1 MADISSYEEELK
13 AAEFG
18 VQDIE
23 WKIKGIKDQN
33 KDVSKILKDMQEKY
47 LQKKATEVKMAKEYD
62 ELDQA
67 IKSLTREVSRLKA
80 EEEAAGEI
88 ARGYNRAVKAV
99 METRDTR
106 AIRGIHGTIAE
117 LAEVDPKYQTALNI
131 AAGNRMQAI
140 VVDSDEVASQAIQY
154 LKKNNL
160 GRATFLPLN
169 KMIDGRPRG
178 KSIMAAQESIGFA
191 IDLVKFDEEY
201 RAAFWYVLGDTV
213 VVDTLDQARKLMGGV
228 RLVTQG
234 GELLEASGAMVGGNT
249 ESSGLKFGAAAK
261 GRLEEVS
268 VRLDQAIS
276 SSEHL
281 AADLRQVR
289 AELLEIESKMHE
301 ASGAGGASSV
311 TMKALEDRRTE
322 LKNKLAASKEEMA
335 KKSSEL
341 EAVSKAQS
349 DLTPQAEACMNDLN
363 LSIRSRDANRQRIEE
378 LAPKDLLG

>member
-1 MADISSYEEELK
+1 
-13 AAEFG
+13 
-18 VQDIE
+18 
-23 WKIKGIKDQN
+23 
-33 KDVSKILKDMQEKY
+33 MQEKY
-47 LQKKATEVKMAKEYD
+47 LQKRATEVKMAKEYD

-234 GELLEASGAMVGGNT
+234 GGAPGGFW
-249 ESSGLKFGAAAK
+249 SYG
-261 GRLEEVS
+261 GR
-268 VRLDQAIS
+268 Q
-276 SSEHL
+276 H
-281 AADLRQVR
+281 
-289 AELLEIESKMHE
+289 
-301 ASGAGGASSV
+301 
-311 TMKALEDRRTE
+311 
-322 LKNKLAASKEEMA
+322 
-335 KKSSEL
+335 
-341 EAVSKAQS
+341 
-349 DLTPQAEACMNDLN
+349 
-363 LSIRSRDANRQRIEE
+363 
-378 LAPKDLLG
+378 